1 MFILRTETKPQDM
14 PNIQLTSEN
23 TYFTRSVVV
32 YDGKEKQIK
41 IKLVYYRESFWIKD
55 TTISATLIEGEDYI
69 LESTTHAIEPGFYP
83 AKITGINKYEGE
95 FSFEWEL
102 LSRDDPRLL
111 ESPYAPYFLGEKN
124 KWDLK
129 VSGFNP
135 LNMDEEEY
143 CRLPTYEQLNSD
155 YEKGKQ
161 IKKKRLVHYSVFSMP
176 SSFHPYQDAA
186 YPRESG
192 IFDLDGQDVFH
203 VAVSDGVTGAYKS
216 KIYADLLT
224 ERFCTSGRELLH
236 NGELPE
242 VGKAWMKAVLQEVID
257 TFPYS
262 KEEMLKEEMR
272 ILRHRRA
279 SCTLAGLELHPD
291 SWSTICTAVGDT
303 VIFEIMRFEDEG
315 TQIIRHTPNLTS
327 KEFTNRP
334 NQLHSSDLHCPD
346 EYIKIGFGR
355 ISDIISRE
363 PTYFLIASDA
373 LAHYILSTPEDSI
386 SHVLD
391 DLLSIKSNQDFQDY
405 CQKQRDMGKLHDDDY
420 TLCVIWVEADYFGI
434 HPDKH
439 DVLRD
444 EEVFRP

>member
-1 MFILRTETKPQDM
+1 MVK
-14 PNIQLTSEN
+14 IQLTSEN
-23 TYFTRSVVV
+23 TTFTRSVVV
-32 YDGKEKQIK
+32 DDSTEKRIR
-41 IKLVYYRESFWIKD
+41 IKLIYFRKSTWIKD
-55 TTISATLIEGEDYI
+55 TTVSSELVEGEDYV
-69 LESTTHAIEPGFYP
+69 LTGTSSATAPGMYS
-83 AKITGINKYEGE
+83 ARITGIGRYSGE
-95 FSFEWEL
+95 LTFEWEL
-102 LSRDDPRLL
+102 LARDDAKIL
-111 ESPYAPYFLGEKN
+111 ESPYAAYFLGEKN
-124 KWDLK
+124 KRELRVFD
-129 VSGFNP
+129 FNP

-143 CRLPTYEQLNSD
+143 CHLPTYERLLHD
-155 YEKGKQ
+155 YAEREQ
-161 IKKKRLVHYSVFSMP
+161 PKKKHLVHYSVFRMP
-176 SSFHPYQDAA
+176 SSYHPYQDSA
-186 YPRESG
+186 YPRDG
-192 IFDLDGQDVFH
+192 GVFDLDENGVFRI
-203 VAVSDGVTGAYKS
+203 ALSDGVTGSYRS

-224 ERFCTSGRELLH
+224 ERFCTSGRDLLW
-236 NGELPE
+236 NGELQE
-242 VGKAWMKAVLQEVID
+242 VGKDWMKAVLQEVAE
-257 TFPYS
+257 TFPNS
-262 KEEMLKEEMR
+262 KEEMLKEER
-272 ILRHRRA
+272 RKLRHRGA
-279 SCTLAGLELHPD
+279 SSTIAGLELYPD
-291 SWSTICTAVGDT
+291 SWSTISTTIGDS
-303 VIFEIMRFEDEG
+303 VVFEIMRFEDEG